1 VPCLVCPGA
10 RIEGRSEIKNAQI
23 ILLSIFAAC
32 FYGVAHDQITVRLCL
47 EYFTIAHPPLF
58 HTSSPTLLALCW
70 GVSATAGIGAIL
82 GMVLA
87 LVSQSPGK
95 IPSPVADLARR
106 IFLLLIIMAV
116 SAFAAGLAGYQLSHR
131 GFISIPPSLAIVI
144 PPHQH
149 DRFMAVWFAH
159 GASYLI
165 GLSGGALLCF
175 RIWQIR
181 GRPSVITLL
190 PRSRAAVIRAAC
202 IAALAL
208 FVIWS
213 RFHAS

>member
-1 VPCLVCPGA
+1 M
-10 RIEGRSEIKNAQI
+10 RIAQI

-32 FYGVAHDQITVRLCL
+32 SYGVVHDQITTRLCL
-47 EYFTIAHPPLF
+47 EYFTVAHPPLF

-82 GMVLA
+82 GAVLA

-95 IPSPVADLARR
+95 VPYAVTHLARR
-106 IFLLLIIMAV
+106 ILLLLIVM
-116 SAFAAGLAGYQLSHR
+116 AAGAFTAGIAGYQLSHR
-131 GFISIPPSLAIVI
+131 GFISIPAPLATVI
-144 PPHQH
+144 PAHQH

-159 GASYLI
+159 CASYLI

-181 GRPSVITLL
+181 GRPSVIPLL
-190 PRSRAAVIRAAC
+190 PKTRAASIRAAC

-208 FVIWS
+208 FVLWG
-213 RFHAS
+213 RFHVS